1 MNILSV
7 GFALVMPTD
16 PVGVSTVC
24 VDAIPQEAASDGV
37 CSPGHY
43 NKLCSVTLLLCCDS
57 LLVGCLLTLPCT
69 CIHFVFE
76 KHLTFAVC

>member
-24 VDAIPQEAASDGV
+24 VDAISSDGV

-57 LLVGCLLTLPCT
+57 LLAGCLLALP
-69 CIHFVFE
+69 
-76 KHLTFAVC
+76 